1 MPGEA
6 CKLVKGLVTVY
17 ELVVAEEPG
26 YELLSIER
34 FSEKRSERPDAAV
47 RDGVIER
54 VERFVTNTRPA
65 SEGSYHDAIAAW
77 RLYEANCLPSPVSE
91 RLCRRIWD
99 LLVSRLRRALIIWA
113 GARGIGVST
122 VTSILRDLAKLHL
135 GEIELQEY
143 IRRHREHVVGAFA
156 ALHVSRPSEYPP
168 FNNEVCGL
176 VCRAMGGKHCSC
188 GRMGYRELHKLYTD
202 YIERLV
208 KPLSEQCS
216 RELSDLE
223 KVTGKSRVK
232 LIDEALWLVSVAE
245 KKALQSEEF
254 SKAFKEVMED
264 LGYPL
269 DPRDALRRM
278 EETLK
283 LLLTG
288 RSL

>member
-34 FSEKRSERPDAAV
+34 LREKRSERPDAAV
-47 RDGVIER
+47 RDGIIEH
-54 VERFVTNTRPA
+54 VERFVTNIRPA

-77 RLYEANCLPSPVSE
+77 RLYEANCLPSPASE

-99 LLVSRLRRALIIWA
+99 LLVSRLRRALIIWG
-113 GARGIGVST
+113 GARSVGVST
-122 VTSILRDLAKLHL
+122 VTSILRDLVRLYR

-143 IRRHREHVVGAFA
+143 IRRHKEHMVGAFA
-156 ALHVSRPSEYPP
+156 ALHISRPSMYPP
-168 FNNEVCGL
+168 FSDGVCGL

-188 GRMGYRELHKLYTD
+188 SRTGYRELHKLYTD

-208 KPLSEQCS
+208 KTLTEQCS

-223 KVTGKSRVK
+223 KATGKTRVK
-232 LIDEALWLVSVAE
+232 LVDEALWLVSVAE
-245 KKALQSEEF
+245 KKALRDEVF
-254 SKAFKEVMED
+254 NKAFREVMED

-269 DPRDALRRM
+269 DPRDALKRM

-283 LLLTG
+283 LLLAG
-288 RSL
+288 GSQ